1 MQMFGSLA
9 DDDPEANEDDESIT
23 DFDEFLRNEI
33 DTKVKKKRGR
43 KPKIR
48 EESPSKSVKMDTPLV
63 LDHVLFQNCAILKS

>member
-33 DTKVKKKRGR
+33 ER
-43 KPKIR
+43 KLFKILT
-48 EESPSKSVKMDTPLV
+48 ST
-63 LDHVLFQNCAILKS
+63 LKLA